1 MHKVCIIALSLHS
14 IDYSDHSLYLTSFI
28 HFRNSWSFQY
38 RNKNC
43 IVKKKLLCLHQWSK
57 SKSIYLFDVVFIVI
71 MNKQLYSIELHLME
85 GRYTC
90 PECIC
95 KYFKLDRSKC
105 FHLSALRRFSEVK
118 SVRNRSYCNIWA
130 KRAVKSM
137 QTKTINWWYWSL

>member
-1 MHKVCIIALSLHS
+1 MHKVCIFALFLHS

-28 HFRNSWSFQY
+28 HFRNSWSFHY
-38 RNKNC
+38 RSKNC
-43 IVKKKLLCLHQWSK
+43 IVKKKNTMFASMIK
-57 SKSIYLFDVVFIVI
+57 NNTITYVFIVI
-71 MNKQLYSIELHLME
+71 MNKQLYSIEIHLME

-95 KYFKLDRSKC
+95 KYFKIDRSKC
-105 FHLSALRRFSEVK
+105 FHLSALRRSSEVK